1 MLIPFLSFR
10 TPEVLFQ
17 PSMLGL
23 EAFGIHETVYVRHP
37 SVSSADT
44 DASRSYNSIMKC
56 DIDIRR
62 DLYGNVV
69 MSGGTTMF
77 PGIRDR
83 MDKELTA
90 FAPANMKVI
99 LHSLDGKLAIG
110 CPKT

>member
-1 MLIPFLSFR
+1 
-10 TPEVLFQ
+10 
-17 PSMLGL
+17 MLGL
-23 EAFGIHETVYVRHP
+23 EAFGIHETVCVRHP

-44 DASRSYNSIMKC
+44 DAPRSYNSIMKC

-69 MSGGTTMF
+69 MSGGTTLF

-90 FAPANMKVI
+90 FAPANMKVMF
-99 LHSLDGKLAIG
+99 HSLGGKLAIG
-110 CPKT
+110 CSKT